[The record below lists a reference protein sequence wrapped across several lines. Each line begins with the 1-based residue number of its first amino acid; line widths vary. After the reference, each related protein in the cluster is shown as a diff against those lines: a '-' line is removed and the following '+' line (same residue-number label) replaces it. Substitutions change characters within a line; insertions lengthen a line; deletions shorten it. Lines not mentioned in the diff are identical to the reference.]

1 MTHTEIQDTYTQLR
15 TILLDLGLGW
25 IIEQVEEQIRT
36 GRSIEKEVRVFRD
49 EEEEPAQVFR
59 DSEAEARNLQ
69 IPFKPVRITTG
80 SSEGEVTPRRPG
92 KSTLMMAVE
101 HWPDV
106 DQLLFL
112 IDGLR
117 HGIVHAAAIEQE
129 AVILLR
135 EQASVQAMRFET
147 DTEELQSRAIQLSG
161 EKDEGASRLGHLL
174 DSLQA
179 AITK

>member
-1 MTHTEIQDTYTQLR
+1 MSPAEIQDTYTQLR
-15 TILLDLGLGW
+15 TILLDLGLEW

-36 GRSIEKEVRVFRD
+36 GRAIEKEVRVFRD

-59 DSEAEARNLQ
+59 DSEAEARNLE
-69 IPFKPVRITTG
+69 IPFKRGRITADAW
-80 SSEGEVTPRRPG
+80 EGEVTRRRPG
-92 KSTLMMAVE
+92 KSTIMITVE
-101 HWPDV
+101 PWLDV

-117 HGIVHAAAIEQE
+117 HAVVHAASIERQ

-135 EQASVQAMRFET
+135 EQASVQAIRFQT
-147 DTEELQSRAIQLSG
+147 DTEEPESRTIQLSG
-161 EKDEGASRLGHLL
+161 EKNERTSSLGQLL

-179 AITK
+179 AIQK